1 MSADDPHQR
10 LAPAASSD
18 PLAGLDSVE
27 ALRAALLGA
36 QAAANS
42 AAQSARLAAEAAQKA
57 AASAQDAAER
67 SASLLA
73 LATSLLGNSSV
84 GDGLP
89 TSGALPS
96 RGASFGR
103 DTRVLPRRIILVRHG
118 ESQVRGRGTRL
129 CLGAPQT
136 NNSLL
141 STHTR
146 GCHL

>member
-1 MSADDPHQR
+1 MSADDTNHR
-10 LAPAASSD
+10 LAPASASGGPD
-18 PLAGLDSVE
+18 PLAGLDAME
-27 ALRAALLGA
+27 GLRAALLGA
-36 QAAANS
+36 QEAANS
-42 AAQSARLAAEAAQKA
+42 AKQAAEAAQKA

-67 SASLLA
+67 AARVLA
-73 LATSLLGNSSV
+73 LATSLLGDASGGNS
-84 GDGLP
+84 LP